1 MKKNRVG
8 EIIQIIKDIKGIRYD
23 YEVAEALGISEG
35 KLSTA
40 KHRNTL
46 TFWDELIAFGKKE
59 NILEKLLDSASPI
72 SASKLIHV
80 ATAHGPWAPYLNI
93 WGVVGAGDAWD
104 YNMQE
109 VTPKELEPKERLVV
123 DELFQNK
130 ITDCFRVRGYSMFPV
145 LRPNALIGVDFKDK
159 KLVGSELFV
168 LNLAH
173 EGLSVKEVWPEGK
186 RTRVHSYRSEIPD
199 FYFEEEEV
207 DDTVVVGR
215 VVWIY
220 QDTDG

>member
-1 MKKNRVG
+1 MSKVSANDSWLLGNSDEVFVQHADAYEIRRLIEKFFKQSDYRIEQMPSGEHYIRGVG
-8 EIIQIIKDIKGIRYD
+8 ITDPHSFK
-23 YEVAEALGISEG
+23 
-35 KLSTA
+35 
-40 KHRNTL
+40 
-46 TFWDELIAFGKKE
+46 
-59 NILEKLLDSASPI
+59 
-72 SASKLIHV
+72 
-80 ATAHGPWAPYLNI
+80 I
-93 WGVVGAGDAWD
+93 WGAVGAGDAWD
-104 YNMQE
+104 YSMQE
-109 VTPKELEPKERLVV
+109 SDPEKLKPKETLIA
-123 DELFQNK
+123 DELFRDK
-130 ITDCFRVRGYSMFPV
+130 VMDCFRVKGFSMFPV

-159 KLVGSELFV
+159 KLVGSEMYV

-207 DDTVVVGR
+207 GDIIVVGR